1 MDFDQ
6 CFNFKKTSEYT
17 LLDNQYLWI
26 SIELYI
32 YKNFY
37 ICYFQNTKTKVRHE
51 NISHKNLIKGIT
63 RLLYLFIILLYIL
76 SKIFSKSKYNKH
88 SILLHSIIE
97 CFFLIPLLF
106 IQIGLQPEFRAPTT
120 SCS

>member
-51 NISHKNLIKGIT
+51 NIDKV
-63 RLLYLFIILLYIL
+63 RIIV
-76 SKIFSKSKYNKH
+76 
-88 SILLHSIIE
+88 
-97 CFFLIPLLF
+97 
-106 IQIGLQPEFRAPTT
+106 
-120 SCS
+120 